1 MLKFIISAIAGAGTY
16 AIVAKIL
23 VFSKLIPIL
32 IGVAVFILVWRL
44 LKSFFRN
51 KEGKIMKGDMTPEA
65 RQAEKAAEEGMKLLM
80 KMRNSTRMV
89 KNNDAAKKIQD
100 ICKIGVD
107 IFEDV
112 KKNPQDLKKIKTFT
126 NYYLDST
133 DKIITQ
139 YVELSG
145 KKEITPEIQS
155 AMTKVEALL
164 DQIKETFEKQLK
176 NLMEDDL
183 LNLDVELSVLKKTM
197 KYEG

>member
-1 MLKFIISAIAGAGTY
+1 
-16 AIVAKIL
+16 
-23 VFSKLIPIL
+23 
-32 IGVAVFILVWRL
+32 
-44 LKSFFRN
+44 
-51 KEGKIMKGDMTPEA
+51 MKGDMTPEA